1 MSYTFELEK
10 RKAAWNLLRELET
23 GKVDPDIIELLS
35 IINYHPDYYTTSS
48 CSGRIQVSASETPGE
63 KGIMV
68 VVAKWHRP
76 IEKYELDKVTRY
88 AKYPSLWLSV
98 QGPIMHIVCRTLD
111 AAQFLLITARN
122 SGLKHSGI
130 QGVGKRAVV
139 EIVSSDRIEMPL
151 KLSGVD
157 CINPHVLAYL
167 IDKVNT
173 VLLRSKARLSTFCV
187 KLAHQAKSV

>member
-1 MSYTFELEK
+1 MRDAFELEK
-10 RKAAWNLLRELET
+10 RKAVWSLLCGLEK

-35 IINYHPDYYTTSS
+35 IINRHPDYYTTSS

-63 KGIMV
+63 KGVMV

-76 IEKYELDKVTRY
+76 IEEYELNRVTQH

-98 QGPIMHIVCRTLD
+98 QGPIMHIACRTLE
-111 AAQFLLITARN
+111 AAKFLLITARN

-130 QGVGKRAVV
+130 QGLERRIIVEVV
-139 EIVSSDRIEMPL
+139 SPDRIETPL
-151 KLSGVD
+151 RLSGVE
-157 CINPHVLAYL
+157 CINPPALAHL
-167 IDKVNT
+167 IDRVNA
-173 VLLRSKARLSTFCV
+173 VLLRSKARLSTLCE

>member
-1 MSYTFELEK
+1 
-10 RKAAWNLLRELET
+10 
-23 GKVDPDIIELLS
+23 
-35 IINYHPDYYTTSS
+35 
-48 CSGRIQVSASETPGE
+48 
-63 KGIMV
+63 
-68 VVAKWHRP
+68 WHRP

-111 AAQFLLITARN
+111 AAHFLLITARN